1 MLVAPRGGVDCAAR
15 YFPIF
20 PLSDCDAVL
29 ASAPVSRVRGALE
42 ACGVASDIVVLPDAA
57 HTARAAA
64 AQLGCEAA
72 QIANSLVFRGA
83 SSGKPVLVMASGAGP
98 VDLARIAL
106 FVGEPVAKAD
116 AAFVRA
122 ATGFAVGGV
131 APCGHVAPLVTVL
144 DARLFAFAIVWA
156 AAGHPRTVFRLT
168 PAELQT
174 LTRGT
179 VGEIAQ
185 EAV

>member
-1 MLVAPRGGVDCAAR
+1 MSER
-15 YFPIF
+15 
-20 PLSDCDAVL
+20 DAVL
-29 ASAPVSRVRGALE
+29 ASAPVSRVRAALE
-42 ACGVASDIVVLPDAA
+42 AAGVASEIVVLPDAA

-64 AQLGCEAA
+64 AQLGCEVA

-83 SSGKPVLVMASGAGP
+83 STDQPVLVMASGAGP
-98 VDLARIAL
+98 VDPARVAG
-106 FVGEPVAKAD
+106 FVSEPVAKAH

-122 ATGFAVGGV
+122 STGFAIGGV
-131 APCGHVAPLVTVL
+131 APCGHVAPLVAVL

-179 VGEIAQ
+179 VGDIAQ
-185 EAV
+185 DAR